1 MKNLFVLLTLALLVF
16 PACETSEPVVD
27 EGGSGGLIETSDDP
41 FDIGEMTGKPVLYL
55 YPREATEV
63 TLELDYEGRITT
75 EYPQST
81 NGTWK
86 VLADPDGTL
95 TMNGRTYPYLF
106 WEGISSLTQ
115 SFEFSEGF
123 SVNRTNAI
131 SFLEEKLTL
140 LGLNEKEQTDFI
152 TYWLPKMQEN
162 EWTTVRFLYEEYE
175 ELAEWT
181 IAPKPETF
189 LRVFVI
195 MEGSDQ
201 EVNLPQQIL
210 VPAVRQGF
218 TVVEWG
224 GTYFLNQ

>member
-1 MKNLFVLLTLALLVF
+1 MKIHFLALVLLSGVF
-16 PACETSEPVVD
+16 FGCETSEPVNESD
-27 EGGSGGLIETSDDP
+27 SGGLFNDDWG
-41 FDIGEMTGKPVLYL
+41 DVGEMTGKPVLYL
-55 YPREATEV
+55 YPEEATEV
-63 TLELDYEGRITT
+63 SLELDYEGLVTA

-81 NGTWK
+81 NGTWE

-95 TMNGRTYPYLF
+95 SMNGRTYPYLF
-106 WEGISSLTQ
+106 WEGVSPLTQ

-123 SVNRTNAI
+123 SVNRSDAI

-152 TYWLPKMQEN
+152 TYWLPKMQGH

-181 IAPKPETF
+181 ISPAPDTF
-189 LRVFVI
+189 IRVFVI

-218 TVVEWG
+218 TAVEWG
-224 GTYFLNQ
+224 GTYFFNQ